1 MQEAGA
7 LCMYLRHGY
16 CECSYRHEKFG
27 GFGRRYVTI
36 DYKTIPWYHI
46 VSNRGRSI
54 MKTPQPMRH
63 ARARAQRKSE
73 KPSRIECF
81 IEEAQSP
88 ERSSRRE
95 KVARALGMLATIGAT
110 LTAATGIS
118 LYHDSG
124 NMEPVVNLL
133 NPAAEHV
140 MTTDE
145 KIAATKG
152 FPNIVALEG
161 HQMEETAMHWVA
173 RGTYATGISAITLQL
188 LNEQAERTRD
198 KAQRKKDQL

>member
-1 MQEAGA
+1 
-7 LCMYLRHGY
+7 
-16 CECSYRHEKFG
+16 
-27 GFGRRYVTI
+27 
-36 DYKTIPWYHI
+36 
-46 VSNRGRSI
+46 

-133 NPAAEHV
+133 NPVAEHV

-145 KIAATKG
+145 DIAAADG
-152 FPNIVALEG
+152 LSNIIALEG
-161 HQMEETAMHWVA
+161 RQAEETRMHYVA
-173 RGTYATGISAITLQL
+173 RGTEAMALSAAAVYLFNGQM
-188 LNEQAERTRD
+188 ERS
-198 KAQRKKDQL
+198 KLQRKKIQSQS